1 MPQLE
6 TVGQRIHYV
15 RTQKGLTLE
24 ALAERADV
32 SKSFLW
38 EVEHDRSDI
47 SGARLLRMANALGAS
62 VDFLLRGAPAPQ
74 QYEPPA
80 IEIPRE
86 LGDLAEELGLSYRQ
100 TMTLLEVERSIVAR
114 RSAKARR
121 RKSKEEWREL
131 YAGVKRFLEDA
142 G

>member
-1 MPQLE
+1 
-6 TVGQRIHYV
+6 
-15 RTQKGLTLE
+15 
-24 ALAERADV
+24 
-32 SKSFLW
+32 
-38 EVEHDRSDI
+38 
-47 SGARLLRMANALGAS
+47 MANALGAS

-86 LGDLAEELGLSYRQ
+86 LGELAEELGLSYRQ

-131 YAGVKRFLEDA
+131 YEGVKRFLEDA